1 VIQPSFVPRYHEI
14 EQALRARVASRQ
26 PGQALPSDTMLC
38 QEFGVSRMTA
48 RHAMQRLAQEGLVY
62 RVPGRGTFVAEP
74 PTHRRANSLLSFSN
88 EMRRRGRVP
97 SSRLLS
103 RKVRKPT
110 SEEAQRL
117 RLKDGEQVIAVRRLR
132 LADGEPIAVESAV
145 LHGRAARAVTAADLE
160 RQSLHA
166 VLSKAGFLPTRGR
179 ATVRAEAVAGEDLR
193 LLGLRKGDAL
203 LVEQR
208 IILDQRGHPL
218 EFTES
223 RYAAG
228 RYALDV
234 DFEVEDTAHR
244 RR

>member
-1 VIQPSFVPRYHEI
+1 
-14 EQALRARVASRQ
+14 
-26 PGQALPSDTMLC
+26 
-38 QEFGVSRMTA
+38 
-48 RHAMQRLAQEGLVY
+48 
-62 RVPGRGTFVAEP
+62 
-74 PTHRRANSLLSFSN
+74 
-88 EMRRRGRVP
+88 
-97 SSRLLS
+97 
-103 RKVRKPT
+103 
-110 SEEAQRL
+110 
-117 RLKDGEQVIAVRRLR
+117 
-132 LADGEPIAVESAV
+132 
-145 LHGRAARAVTAADLE
+145 VTAADLE